1 MVFKFRLT
9 NPLLYQQIK
18 SVCLSILLLLTSI
31 PFLSGQTITGFL
43 PVSQLSGKNVVIT
56 GTGFSTATTV
66 RFGGVSASS
75 FTINSASQITATVPN
90 GAQTGDVTVIT
101 GSGTA
106 TRSGFIYIETID
118 RLYTD
123 FSGYWTSGTSALNN
137 TYPDLSHN
145 LLAFKYGN
153 TVYSTSVSD
162 STLTAN
168 SISFTSSAWNAFPV
182 NNLSGSGSSSV
193 LLYASKNDGTNAVAV
208 NPNKKIKDVLID
220 GKRGL
225 DIGTGIA
232 NFTNQ
237 IEFTVTNISSSKISD
252 SEPDILI
259 TQVADPSSGS
269 IDQFWFEDANGTRV
283 GNILSATATDLPVL
297 GTYYLDLWNLNSAS
311 NNSISNNDAVTA
323 TVFNNGTYSTRPIRL
338 FAYKLSDF
346 GIDANNYSN
355 CKSLVFQPG
364 GVADYAFVAY
374 NSNTFVIPTASV
386 SSQPVST
393 TTCAGAGTS
402 ATFSVSASNPA
413 SVGASG
419 GTITYQWKKN
429 GNNLSNGGNISGAT
443 SSTLVISSIT
453 ASDFGEYVCEITNN
467 FGSILSDPAYLNVR
481 ISAEPVSGQTC
492 INTTPT
498 AFTVN
503 ALGNS
508 PSYQWYT
515 NTTNSLSG
523 ATSISGATS
532 NSYTP
537 PVNSTGTKYY
547 FCIVSDPNA
556 SGCTISDTSAVVS
569 MQVDAESVGGTITGS
584 QTVCYGTNSTTLT
597 LSGRTGTVQKWQ
609 YSSASNFSS
618 PVDVVNTSA
627 TLTATNLIATRYY
640 RAVVKN
646 GTCPTA
652 NSSTGTITVNTT
664 YTWEGNTSTSYNT
677 ASNWVEGCIPHTGA
691 NISFKTSTNPTR
703 KCELDVDPVLGNI
716 TISGN
721 TASHIFDLNNRTLT
735 VRGTLSLSN
744 NNIDA
749 TDGNST
755 LVFGGSSA
763 QSLPASSLVNNEIAK
778 LTINNS
784 AGVTLLGT
792 TNLTR
797 LLTLTSGTLNTNGNL
812 TFKSNANYTAQM
824 ASVPASGTAINGNV
838 TVEKYVPAKRS
849 FRFIGSTVNTSTS
862 IRQNWQENGNDWTND
877 PNPGF
882 GTHITGS
889 KSGANGLDAT
899 LTGNPSLFT
908 YSNST
913 QTWSSILNTNS
924 TTLSVG
930 TPYRLMIRG
939 SRSVNIYQGDNF
951 PTPTNTTLRATG
963 TLHTG
968 SYTFNNLSSTPDADN
983 FIVNPYQCAVD
994 LSQILTSGN
1003 SNLAYNNVWVW
1014 DPFINSRGSYV
1025 LVEVSSNTVTPSG
1038 SSASKYLQPGQGF
1051 FIKTSSNAV
1060 AAPSITFTESSK
1072 YTSGT
1077 FATSNLMEIP
1087 GANTDRINVTL
1098 INLDSQVIA
1107 DAAALRF
1114 SPTHSD
1120 AITDLDAK
1128 KIKNLDEMIGF
1139 NQNGQILA
1147 LNCINIPKS
1156 LQKFPLNITQYRA
1169 QNYEL
1174 RIQTLGLKNQNLEL
1188 FDNATQTT
1196 TAISGSQELVYTYNT
1211 SIPQGNV
1218 ADRFEIRIFP
1228 NDWVDPVHNK
1238 TNSSASLTAWNQVKL
1253 APNPIPSSNIRLVNI
1268 SKIAEIQ
1275 QIELRDLN
1283 GKSIQIWNQFIGSQS
1298 NSSELSLELQKSL
1311 PTGMYFIEIRHNQGN
1326 IVLPLNAE

>member
-1 MVFKFRLT
+1 MEYNTLDYCFNK
-9 NPLLYQQIK
+9 K
-18 SVCLSILLLLTSI
+18 SILRFILVGLLLFVSI
-31 PFLSGQTITGFL
+31 IDSFSQTITSFS
-43 PVSQLSGKNVVIT
+43 PVSQLATKNVVIT
-56 GTGFSTATTV
+56 GTGFTTTTAV
-66 RFGGVSASS
+66 RFGGVNASS
-75 FTINSASQITATVPN
+75 FTVNSASQITAVVPTT
-90 GAQTGDVTVIT
+90 AQTGEVSVVT

-106 TRSGFIYIETID
+106 TRSGFIFIETID
-118 RLYTD
+118 RIYTD
-123 FSGYWTSGTSALNN
+123 FSGYWTSGTSSLN
-137 TYPDLSHN
+137 TTFPDLSHN
-145 LLAFKYGN
+145 LLGFKYGN
-153 TVYSTSVSD
+153 TIYSTSVSD

-168 SISFTSSAWNAFPV
+168 SVTHTTSAWNAFPV
-182 NNLSGSGSSSV
+182 NTLSGTGSSAV
-193 LLYASKNDGTNAVAV
+193 LLYASKNDGTNATAI

-252 SEPDILI
+252 SEPDIII
-259 TQVADPSSGS
+259 TQVADPSTGS
-269 IDQFWFEDANGTRV
+269 IDKFWFKDASGNRV
-283 GNILSATATDLPVL
+283 GNELSAIATDLPVL

-311 NNSISNNDAVTA
+311 NSTISNNDAVSNA
-323 TVFNNGTYSTRPIRL
+323 VFNNGNYSTRPIRL

-355 CKSLVFQPG
+355 CKTLVFQPG

-402 ATFSVSASNPA
+402 ATFSVSASNPT

-429 GNNLSNGGNISGAT
+429 GNNLSNGGNITGAT
-443 SSTLVISSIT
+443 SSTLVISSISS
-453 ASDFGEYVCEITNN
+453 SDFGEYVCEITNN

-481 ISAEPVSGQTC
+481 ISAEPVSGQMC

-498 AFTVN
+498 ALSVN
-503 ALGNS
+503 ALGNA
-508 PSYQWYT
+508 PSYQWF
-515 NTTNSLSG
+515 TNSSNSLTN
-523 ATSISGATS
+523 ATIISGATS
-532 NSYTP
+532 SSYVP

-569 MQVDAESVGGTITGS
+569 MQVDAESVGGTISGS
-584 QTVCYGTNSTTLT
+584 QTVCYGTNSATLT

-609 YSSASNFSS
+609 YSTASNFSS
-618 PVDVVNTSA
+618 PIDVANTSA
-627 TLTATNLIATRYY
+627 TQSVSNLIATRYY

-646 GTCPTA
+646 GACLIA
-652 NSSTGTITVNTT
+652 NSTTGTITVNNT
-664 YTWEGNTSTSYNT
+664 YTWEGNTSTAYNT
-677 ASNWVEGCIPHTGA
+677 SSNWVEGCIPHTGA
-691 NISFKTSTNPTR
+691 DISFKTSSNPTR

-721 TASHIFDLNNRTLT
+721 TASHIFDLNNRSLT
-735 VRGTLSLSN
+735 VRGTLTLSN
-744 NNIDA
+744 NNLDA

-755 LVFGGSSA
+755 LVFGGSTA

-784 AGVTLLGT
+784 AGVTLQGT

-797 LLTLTSGTLNTNGNL
+797 LLTLSAGTLNTNSHL
-812 TFKSNANYTAQM
+812 TFKSNANYTAQL
-824 ASVPASGTAINGNV
+824 ASVPASGTSINGNV
-838 TVEKYVPAKRS
+838 TVEKYIPAKRS
-849 FRFIGSTVNTSTS
+849 FRFIGSTVNTTTS
-862 IRQNWQENGNDWTND
+862 IHQNWQENGSNWTDD

-899 LTGNPSLFT
+899 LSGNPSLFT
-908 YSNST
+908 YSNTT

-924 TTLSVG
+924 AALSVG

-939 SRSVNIYQGDNF
+939 SRSVNIYQGDNI
-951 PTPTNTTLRATG
+951 PTPTNTTLRAIG

-968 SYTFNNLSSTPDADN
+968 SYSYNNLSATPNADN

-1003 SNLAYNNVWVW
+1003 TNLAYNNVWVW

-1038 SSASKYLQPGQGF
+1038 STANKYLQPGQGF
-1051 FIKTSSNAV
+1051 FIKTSSNAT
-1060 AAPSITFTESSK
+1060 AAPSITFTEASK

-1077 FATSNLMEIP
+1077 FATSSLMEIP
-1087 GANTDRINVTL
+1087 GVNTDRINITL
-1098 INLDSQVIA
+1098 INLDSNVIA
-1107 DAAALRF
+1107 DATALRF

-1120 AITDLDAK
+1120 SITDLDAK
-1128 KIKNLDEMIGF
+1128 KIKNLDEMIGI
-1139 NQNGQILA
+1139 NQNGQLLA
-1147 LNCINIPKS
+1147 LNCVNIPKNQ
-1156 LQKFPLNITQYRA
+1156 QKFPLNITQYRA

-1188 FDNATQTT
+1188 FDFATNNSMPIQ
-1196 TAISGSQELVYTYNT
+1196 AGQEFIYQYNT
-1211 SIPQGNV
+1211 NIPQGNK
-1218 ADRFEIRIFP
+1218 ADRFEIRVTP
-1228 NDWVDPVHNK
+1228 NDQVDPVHNH
-1238 TNSSASLTAWNQVKL
+1238 TNSAELLTNWKQVRL
-1253 APNPIPSSNIRLVNI
+1253 APNPIQNSEIRLVNLPT
-1268 SKIAEIQ
+1268 SSELT

-1283 GKSIQIWNQFIGSQS
+1283 GKSIQAWTEFKKLQS
-1298 NSSELSLELQKSL
+1298 RSNELTLEIQKSL
-1311 PTGMYFIEIRHNQGN
+1311 PAGLYFIELHHKKGN
-1326 IVLPLNAE
+1326 IVLPLNVE

>member
-1 MVFKFRLT
+1 MQVNNL
-9 NPLLYQQIK
+9 IK
-18 SVCLSILLLLTSI
+18 ILLFIAFTIFNNQLIAQPAIQNFTPISQLA
-31 PFLSGQTITGFL
+31 GYNVTITGSNFGS
-43 PVSQLSGKNVVIT
+43 VKSAVTVKFGGIT
-56 GTGFSTATTV
+56 GTTLSVSSTQIVAVVPVGAKSGNITV
-66 RFGGVSASS
+66 E
-75 FTINSASQITATVPN
+75 IN
-90 GAQTGDVTVIT
+90 
-101 GSGTA
+101 GSTPVNK
-106 TRSGFIYIETID
+106 SGWVYIETID
-118 RLYTD
+118 EIYTD
-123 FSGYWTSGTSALNN
+123 YNGYWFSSSASNN
-137 TYPDLSHN
+137 ATDPDLSHN
-145 LLAFKYGN
+145 LLGFRYG
-153 TVYSTSVSD
+153 TTRYSTGVADSILNNNNVSF
-162 STLTAN
+162 SPAL
-168 SISFTSSAWNAFPV
+168 WNALPV
-182 NNLSGSGSSSV
+182 SKLSGTIGGAV
-193 LLYASKNDGTNAVAV
+193 AVYASRNDGTTGSAV
-208 NPNKKIKDVLID
+208 NPSRTIKDLLID
-220 GKRGL
+220 GVRGL
-225 DIGTGIA
+225 DIGTGVA
-232 NFTNQ
+232 NFGNQ
-237 IEFTVTNISSSKISD
+237 ISFTVTDIDSSKLND
-252 SEPDILI
+252 SEPDILL
-259 TQVADPSSGS
+259 TQVAQPT
-269 IDQFWFEDANGTRV
+269 N
-283 GNILSATATDLPVL
+283 
-297 GTYYLDLWNLNSAS
+297 NSADFYYFTDS
-311 NNSISNNDAVTA
+311 LNNKIGFTVSAISQNAPILGSYNIDIYSFNSSYADTARTTGTPTGNNVNSSRD
-323 TVFNNGTYSTRPIRL
+323 IRL
-338 FAYKLSDF
+338 FAFKLSDF
-346 GIDANNYSN
+346 GITRNNYDSIKFLKIEPN
-355 CKSLVFQPG
+355 GTS
-364 GVADYAFVAY
+364 DYAFVAY
-374 NSNTFVIPTASV
+374 NANTFIVPTASV

-443 SSTLVISSIT
+443 SSTLVISSIS

-481 ISAEPVSGQTC
+481 ISAEPVAGQTC

-498 AFTVN
+498 ALSVN
-503 ALGNS
+503 ALGNA

-515 NTTNSLSG
+515 NNTSSLSG

-556 SGCTISDTSAVVS
+556 SGCTISDTSAVVA
-569 MQVDAESVGGTITGS
+569 MQVDAQSVGGTIAGS

-597 LSGRTGTVQKWQ
+597 LSGRTGSVQKWQ
-609 YSSASNFSS
+609 YSAASNFSS
-618 PVDVVNTSA
+618 PVDVVNATA
-627 TLTATNLIATRYY
+627 TLTANNLTATRYY

-677 ASNWVEGCIPHTGA
+677 SSNWVEGCIPHTGA
-691 NISFKTSTNPTR
+691 NISFKTSSNPTR

-721 TASHIFDLNNRTLT
+721 TASHIFDLNNRSLT
-735 VRGTLSLSN
+735 VRGTLTLSN

-763 QSLPASSLVNNEIAK
+763 QSLPAASLVNNEIAK

-784 AGVTLLGT
+784 AGVTLQGT

-797 LLTLTSGTLNTNGNL
+797 LLTLTAGTLNTNGYL

-824 ASVPASGTAINGNV
+824 ASVPASGTSINGNV

-862 IRQNWQENGNDWTND
+862 IHQNWQEDGSDWTDD

-913 QTWSSILNTNS
+913 QSWSSILNTNS
-924 TTLSVG
+924 ATLSVG

-968 SYTFNNLSSTPDADN
+968 SYAFNNLSSTPDADN

-1003 SNLAYNNVWVW
+1003 SNLAYNNVYVW

-1025 LVEVSSNTVTPSG
+1025 LVEVSTNTVTPSG
-1038 SSASKYLQPGQGF
+1038 SSATKYLQPGQGF
-1051 FIKTSSNAV
+1051 FIKTSANAV

-1072 YTSGT
+1072 YTSGS

-1087 GANTDRINVTL
+1087 GASTDRINVTL

-1107 DAAALRF
+1107 DATALRF

-1139 NQNGQILA
+1139 NQNGQLLA
-1147 LNCINIPKS
+1147 LNCVSIPKNQ
-1156 LQKFPLNITQYRA
+1156 QKFPLNITQYRA

-1188 FDNATQTT
+1188 FDNATQKATP
-1196 TAISGSQELVYTYNT
+1196 ISASQEFVYTYNT
-1211 SIPQGNV
+1211 SIPQGNT
-1218 ADRFEIRIFP
+1218 ADRFEIRITP
-1228 NDWVDPVHNK
+1228 NDWVDPVHNH
-1238 TNSSASLTAWNQVKL
+1238 TNSSESLSVWNQIKL
-1253 APNPIPSSNIRLVNI
+1253 APNPIQSSQIRLVNI
-1268 SKIAEIQ
+1268 SKIAEIN
-1275 QIELRDLN
+1275 QIVLRDLN
-1283 GKSIQIWNQFIGSQS
+1283 GKSIQIWNQFRGSQT
-1298 NSSELSLELQKSL
+1298 NPSELNLELQKTL
-1311 PTGMYFIEIRHNQGN
+1311 PAGMYFIEIRHNQGN

>member
-1 MVFKFRLT
+1 MKYKTQVYCFNK
-9 NPLLYQQIK
+9 K
-18 SVCLSILLLLTSI
+18 SILRFILVGLLLFVTVIDLFS
-31 PFLSGQTITGFL
+31 QTITSFS
-43 PVSQLSGKNVVIT
+43 PVSQLATKNVVIT
-56 GTGFSTATTV
+56 GTGFTTTTAV
-66 RFGGVSASS
+66 RFGGVNASS
-75 FTINSASQITATVPN
+75 FTINSASQITAVVPTT
-90 GAQTGDVTVIT
+90 AQTGEVTVVT

-106 TRSGFIYIETID
+106 TKSGFIFIETID

-123 FSGYWTSGTSALNN
+123 FSGYWTSGTSSLNN
-137 TYPDLSHN
+137 TFPDLSHN
-145 LLAFKYGN
+145 LLGFKYGN
-153 TVYSTSVSD
+153 TIYSTSVSD

-168 SISFTSSAWNAFPV
+168 SINHTTSAWNAFPV
-182 NNLSGSGSSSV
+182 NSLSGTGSSAV
-193 LLYASKNDGTNAVAV
+193 LLYASKNDGTNAIAI

-269 IDQFWFEDANGTRV
+269 IDKFWFKDANGNRV
-283 GNILSATATDLPVL
+283 GNELSAIATDLPVL

-311 NNSISNNDAVTA
+311 NSTISNNDAVSSTL
-323 TVFNNGTYSTRPIRL
+323 FNNGTYGTRPIRL

-443 SSTLVISSIT
+443 SSTLVISSIS

-492 INTTPT
+492 INTAPT
-498 AFTVN
+498 ALSVN
-503 ALGNS
+503 ALGNA

-515 NTTNSLSG
+515 NNTNSLSN
-523 ATSISGATS
+523 ATIISGATS
-532 NSYTP
+532 SSYTP

-556 SGCTISDTSAVVS
+556 SGCTISDTSGVVS
-569 MQVDAESVGGTITGS
+569 MQVDAESVGGSIAGS

-609 YSSASNFSS
+609 YSTASNFSS
-618 PVDVVNTSA
+618 PVDVANTS
-627 TLTATNLIATRYY
+627 TTQSVTNLIATRYY

-646 GTCPTA
+646 GTCLAT
-652 NSSTGTITVNTT
+652 NSTTGIITVNTT
-664 YTWEGNTSTSYNT
+664 YTWEGNTSTAYNT

-691 NISFKTSTNPTR
+691 NISFKTSSNPTR

-721 TASHIFDLNNRTLT
+721 TASHIFDLNNRSLT
-735 VRGTLSLSN
+735 VRGTLTLSN

-763 QSLPASSLVNNEIAK
+763 QSLPTNSLVNNEVAK

-784 AGVTLLGT
+784 AGVTLQGT

-797 LLTLTSGTLNTNGNL
+797 LLTLIAGTLNTNGNL

-824 ASVPASGTAINGNV
+824 ASVPASGTSINGNV

-862 IRQNWQENGNDWTND
+862 IHQNWQENGSDWTDD

-913 QTWSSILNTNS
+913 QTWSTISNTNS
-924 TTLSVG
+924 ATLSVG

-939 SRSVNIYQGDNF
+939 GRSVNIYQGDNF

-968 SYTFNNLSSTPDADN
+968 SYVFNNLSATPNADN

-1003 SNLAYNNVWVW
+1003 THLAYNNVWVW
-1014 DPFINSRGSYV
+1014 DPFINTRGSYV

-1038 SSASKYLQPGQGF
+1038 STANKYLQPGQGF
-1051 FIKTSSNAV
+1051 FIKTSSNAT
-1060 AAPSITFTESSK
+1060 AAPSITFTEASK

-1077 FATSNLMEIP
+1077 FATSSLMEIP
-1087 GANTDRINVTL
+1087 GVNTDRLNITL
-1098 INLDSQVIA
+1098 INLDSNVIA
-1107 DAAALRF
+1107 DATALRF

-1120 AITDLDAK
+1120 SITDLDAK
-1128 KIKNLDEMIGF
+1128 KIKNLDEMIGI
-1139 NQNGQILA
+1139 NQNGQLLA
-1147 LNCINIPKS
+1147 LNCVTIPKNE
-1156 LQKFPLNITQYRA
+1156 QKYSITTTQYRA
-1169 QNYEL
+1169 TNYEL
-1174 RIQTLGLKNQNLEL
+1174 RIQTTGLKNHNLEL
-1188 FDNATQTT
+1188 YDFATNHSMP
-1196 TAISGSQELVYTYNT
+1196 IKGGQEFVYRYNT
-1211 SIPQGNV
+1211 NIPQGNR
-1218 ADRFEIRIFP
+1218 ADRFEIRVRP
-1228 NDWVDPVHNK
+1228 NDWVDPIHNH
-1238 TNSSASLTAWNQVKL
+1238 TNSAGTLNVWNQVKL
-1253 APNPIPSSNIRLVNI
+1253 APNPINNSVIRLVNI
-1268 SKIAEIQ
+1268 SIISEINE
-1275 QIELRDLN
+1275 IELLDLN
-1283 GKSIQIWNQFIGSQS
+1283 GKSIQVWQNFHEAQT
-1298 NSSELSLELQKSL
+1298 NSSELNLEIQRTLSE
-1311 PTGMYFIEIRHNQGN
+1311 GMYFIKIRHNQGN
-1326 IVLPLNAE
+1326 FVLPLNVE

>member
-1 MVFKFRLT
+1 
-9 NPLLYQQIK
+9 
-18 SVCLSILLLLTSI
+18 
-31 PFLSGQTITGFL
+31 
-43 PVSQLSGKNVVIT
+43 
-56 GTGFSTATTV
+56 
-66 RFGGVSASS
+66 
-75 FTINSASQITATVPN
+75 
-90 GAQTGDVTVIT
+90 
-101 GSGTA
+101 
-106 TRSGFIYIETID
+106 
-118 RLYTD
+118 
-123 FSGYWTSGTSALNN
+123 
-137 TYPDLSHN
+137 
-145 LLAFKYGN
+145 LAFKYGN
-153 TVYSTSVSD
+153 TIYSTSVSD

-168 SISFTSSAWNAFPV
+168 SITFTSSAWNAFPV

-193 LLYASKNDGTNAVAV
+193 LLYASKNDGTNATAI

-269 IDQFWFEDANGTRV
+269 IDQFWFVDVNGNRI

-311 NNSISNNDAVTA
+311 SNAISNNDAVTA
-323 TVFNNGTYSTRPIRL
+323 TAFNNGTYSTRPIRL

-346 GIDANNYSN
+346 GIDSNNYSN
-355 CKSLVFQPG
+355 CKTLVFQPG

-402 ATFSVSASNPA
+402 ATFSVAASNPT

-429 GNNLSNGGNISGAT
+429 GNNISNGGTISGAT
-443 SSTLVISSIT
+443 SSTLVISSIS

-498 AFTVN
+498 ALSVN
-503 ALGNS
+503 ALGNA
-508 PSYQWYT
+508 PSYQWFT
-515 NTTNSLSG
+515 NTSNSVSN
-523 ATSISGATS
+523 ATIISGATS
-532 NSYTP
+532 SSYTP

-556 SGCTISDTSAVVS
+556 SGCTISDTSVVVS
-569 MQVDAESVGGTITGS
+569 MQVDAESVGGTILGS

-597 LSGRTGTVQKWQ
+597 LSGRTGSVQKWQ
-609 YSSASNFSS
+609 YSLASNFSS
-618 PVDVVNTSA
+618 PVDLVNTSA
-627 TLTATNLIATRYY
+627 TQSVSNLIATRYY
-640 RAVVKN
+640 RAIVKN

-652 NSSTGTITVNTT
+652 NSTSGTINVNST
-664 YTWEGNTSTSYNT
+664 YTWEGNTSTAYNT

-691 NISFKTSTNPTR
+691 DVSFKTSSNPTR
-703 KCELDVDPVLGNI
+703 KCELDIDPVLGNI
-716 TISGN
+716 TITGN

-735 VRGTLSLSN
+735 VRGALTLSN
-744 NNIDA
+744 NNLDA

-763 QSLPASSLVNNEIAK
+763 QSLSAGTLVNNEVAK

-784 AGVTLLGT
+784 AGVTLQGT

-797 LLTLTSGTLNTNGNL
+797 LLTLTSGTLNTNSYL
-812 TFKSNANYTAQM
+812 TFKSNANYTAQL
-824 ASVPASGTAINGNV
+824 ASVPASGTSINGNV

-849 FRFIGSTVNTSTS
+849 FRFIGSTVNTTTS
-862 IRQNWQENGNDWTND
+862 IHQNWQENGSDWTDN

-899 LTGNPSLFT
+899 LSGNPSLFT
-908 YSNST
+908 FSNST

-924 TTLSVG
+924 ATLSVG

-968 SYTFNNLSSTPDADN
+968 NYLFSNLNSTPDADN

-1003 SNLAYNNVWVW
+1003 TNLAYNNVWVW

-1038 SSASKYLQPGQGF
+1038 STANKYLQPGQGF
-1051 FIKTSSNAV
+1051 FIKTSSNAT

-1077 FATSNLMEIP
+1077 FATSSLMEIP
-1087 GANTDRINVTL
+1087 GANTDRLNITL

-1120 AITDLDAK
+1120 SITDLDAK

-1139 NQNGQILA
+1139 NQNGQLLA
-1147 LNCINIPKS
+1147 LNCVNIPKNQ
-1156 LQKFPLNITQYRA
+1156 QKFPINITQYRA

-1174 RIQTLGLKNQNLEL
+1174 RFQTLGLKNQNLEL
-1188 FDNATQTT
+1188 FDFATNNSLPIQ
-1196 TAISGSQELVYTYNT
+1196 GNQEFVYTYNT
-1211 SIPQGNV
+1211 SIPQGNN
-1218 ADRFEIRIFP
+1218 ANRFEIRITP
-1228 NDWVDPVHNK
+1228 NDHVDPIHNH
-1238 TNSSASLTAWNQVKL
+1238 TNSSELLSAWNHVKL
-1253 APNPIPSSNIRLVNI
+1253 APNPIQNSEIHLIHLPS
-1268 SKIAEIQ
+1268 IAKLS

-1283 GKSIQIWNQFIGSQS
+1283 GKSIQVWNRFNRQQNNS
-1298 NSSELSLELQKSL
+1298 NELKLEIQKSL
-1311 PTGMYFIEIRHNQGN
+1311 PAGLYFIEIRHNQGN
-1326 IVLPLNAE
+1326 IVLPLNVE